1 MKGENNPRA
10 QLSDDDVD
18 MLRTLYEEDRQ
29 LPREQRQWTA
39 TRLAEKFE
47 ISLRYVR
54 YLLSYQRR

>member
-18 MLRTLYEEDRQ
+18 MLRALYEEDRQ

-39 TRLAEKFE
+39 IRLAEKFE